1 MPFVQIQNHL
11 DGVLVGHHAH
21 GGEHEDQDR
30 PLQQQRQAAGGGAD
44 VLLLVKLHHLLI
56 ELFLV
61 VGVLLLQRLNL
72 GLQCGWWRACCGGT
86 CMSSGIST
94 SRVSSVKMT
103 TGPAVVAHPAVDPV
117 QGVHEKDIDP
127 LKHSESSK
135 GNWSGQARLKR
146 DLLAH
151 AYKKMPSRGP
161 CACAGQRTAGISFF
175 AETS

>member
-1 MPFVQIQNHL
+1 M
-11 DGVLVGHHAH
+11 LVGHHAH

-30 PLQQQRQAAGGGAD
+30 PLQQQRKAAGGGAD

-61 VGVLLLQRLNL
+61 VGVLLLKRLNL
-72 GLQCGWWRACCGGT
+72 GLNAGGGAHAAAGLDVQRHQHQ
-86 CMSSGIST
+86 SGQQ
-94 SRVSSVKMT
+94 RKDDH
-103 TGPAVVAHPAVDPV
+103 GPAVVAHPAVDPV